1 MRVLARPESHIRRG
15 QTSHAWHGPLAT
27 GTLRAEML
35 MPSGIPSAFSL
46 SRQFG
51 IALCVV
57 LVLSGSALV
66 LQPLHETGATTSAHL
81 SAMSA
86 LAGSAT
92 GGGTV
97 WNPGTRGV
105 SGGRI
110 ALGIAGTPERPIA
123 QIPSGGGA
131 EAAATAAVRSAS
143 WPPKPRLKDIAP
155 ILAHRNSA
163 ESAPARAQQ
172 GLGGAP
178 ALVEVRAGVHAD
190 LERIVF
196 DWPDMVGHEVTQQ
209 GDRLV
214 VAFDRPA
221 RIDLTG
227 LLERL
232 GPRVI
237 DAWTED
243 GDSTTRVWMRVGR
256 GVGFRSFSLAGDR
269 VVIDLVDAQ
278 GPPVGAP
285 RRPESPSDEA
295 IGELHEQLRRR
306 DAQIAGLL
314 ARVEQ
319 LERRGLL
326 VESDLDMVA
335 AGGSG
340 GSGPPLGPSPPAPAA
355 SEEAE
360 QHHSAKAAGAQAAP
374 GQFEVEEKEIDRA
387 LERTLVQTGVLLLPY
402 GKAEIEPS
410 FSYARWKVDTP
421 TFVNE
426 NGTVFVGEQEVR
438 RNDFQTAQSLRFG
451 LPFDTQ
457 LELSL
462 PYRYVDESTVTK
474 VGFGERRE
482 ADSSGSGYGDLTVG
496 VAKTLLRENGGWW
509 PDVVGRVRWDTDT
522 GKSLSGDV
530 PTGGGFN
537 ELAGSLSVVKRQDPL
552 AFVGGVSYETTF
564 EKDDIQ
570 PGDALGFSVGT
581 ILAAS
586 PDTSL
591 RLGLDQRFVN
601 EASVSGHSI
610 DGSDQTIGT
619 LSIGVASILGH
630 GVLLNGA
637 VDIGLTDDAPDYAV
651 RASLPVQFDLPI
663 Y

>member
-1 MRVLARPESHIRRG
+1 
-15 QTSHAWHGPLAT
+15 
-27 GTLRAEML
+27 
-35 MPSGIPSAFSL
+35 MPSGTSSAFSL

-51 IALCVV
+51 IALGVV
-57 LVLSGSALV
+57 LVVSGSVLV
-66 LQPLHETGATTSAHL
+66 LQPLHKTSATTSGHHN
-81 SAMSA
+81 
-86 LAGSAT
+86 AGSAT
-92 GGGTV
+92 ASQATASSSDAGGTL

-105 SGGRI
+105 FGSRI
-110 ALGIAGTPERPIA
+110 DLGIAGTAEQPVA
-123 QIPSGGGA
+123 QLPSGGGGDVPA
-131 EAAATAAVRSAS
+131 TTAARSAT

-155 ILAHRNSA
+155 SLADTYLGKSA
-163 ESAPARAQQ
+163 LARAQPRAPQ
-172 GLGGAP
+172 PIGTKRLRTVRDAVSDQQQAGGAP
-178 ALVEVRAGVHAD
+178 ALVEVRAAVHGD

-196 DWPDMVGHEVTQQ
+196 DWPDTVGHEVTQQ

-221 RIDLTG
+221 RIDLSG

-243 GDSTTRVWMRVGR
+243 GDTTTRVWVRVGR
-256 GVGFRSFSLAGDR
+256 RVGFRSFSLAGDR
-269 VVIDLVDAQ
+269 VVVDLVDAQ
-278 GPPVGAP
+278 GPPVRAL
-285 RRPESPSDEA
+285 RPPEPHAEDA
-295 IGELHEQLRRR
+295 IEELREELRGR

-326 VESDLDMVA
+326 AESDLDMVA

-340 GSGPPLGPSPPAPAA
+340 GSGPALGPSPPAPAA

-360 QHHSAKAAGAQAAP
+360 QPHSAEAAVAQAGP
-374 GQFEVEEKEIDRA
+374 GEFEVEEKEIDRA

-421 TFVNE
+421 TFVSE

-457 LELSL
+457 LELGL
-462 PYRYVDESTVTK
+462 PYRYVDELTVTK

-509 PDVVGRVRWDTDT
+509 PDIVGRVRWDTDT
-522 GKSLSGDV
+522 GKSISGDV

-564 EKDDIQ
+564 EKNDIQ

-601 EASVSGHSI
+601 EARVSGHSI